1 MDKYKILYLQ
11 GFGIC
16 PLICGTHNHCHC
28 TTCQKTGSCEEVVV
42 VLKLLS
48 HPRPCLVVPWY
59 RKYLSNEL
67 ENNIGGIWR
76 FYQSNLSFLW
86 YESIPFFLFK
96 YGHAAFLK
104 PEFIWTFWGL
114 YKLFDIMII
123 VLLFLMMTS
132 LTWLSLQRCEWN
144 GWSCPPSFQTT
155 NIPSRGDKY
164 SVFQQTNITLLIKQ
178 LVSLRQQII
187 WFTSCHNFLLFL
199 ESIHKL

>member
-1 MDKYKILYLQ
+1 MWNPQSLSLYNLPEDRFLWGSGSRTQAPLPPPTMSRCTLVQKIRVIWVFCQMSLYL
-11 GFGIC
+11 FF
-16 PLICGTHNHCHC
+16 PLQTW
-28 TTCQKTGSCEEVVV
+28 
-42 VLKLLS
+42 
-48 HPRPCLVVPWY
+48 PC
-59 RKYLSNEL
+59 S
-67 ENNIGGIWR
+67 
-76 FYQSNLSFLW
+76 
-86 YESIPFFLFK
+86 LFK
-96 YGHAAFLK
+96 TRIHLN
-104 PEFIWTFWGL
+104 ILGL
-114 YKLFDIMII
+114 YKLFDMTII